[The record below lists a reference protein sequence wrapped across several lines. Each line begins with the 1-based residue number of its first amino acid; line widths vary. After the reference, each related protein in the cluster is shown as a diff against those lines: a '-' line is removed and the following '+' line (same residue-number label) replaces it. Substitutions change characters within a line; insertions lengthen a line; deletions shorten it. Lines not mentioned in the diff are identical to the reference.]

1 MHTIQLNINDAI
13 YDKFL
18 NFVEKFS
25 KEEVEIISDVKNF
38 KDNQQELQQELSA
51 IIQGKATFFS
61 QQELDKKAS
70 AIFSKYEDNIQR

>member
-1 MHTIQLNINDAI
+1 M
-13 YDKFL
+13 
-18 NFVEKFS
+18 
-25 KEEVEIISDVKNF
+25 KNF